1 MLCVVY
7 HSRFIPRQ
15 VRAKSRIVFHD
26 KPGGGEQVTEED
38 KTQSLKRTSKHMES
52 SDASLDATV
61 VEVRKKIRAV
71 NILKG

>member
-1 MLCVVY
+1 
-7 HSRFIPRQ
+7 
-15 VRAKSRIVFHD
+15 VFHD